1 MFNTCDIKHRCFQ
14 QNKKILR
21 VYILTVREFLQL
33 LQNPFDIGRSAVHKA
48 VSAFMH
54 TW

>member
-1 MFNTCDIKHRCFQ
+1 MLITFDIKHRCFQ
-14 QNKKILR
+14 QNKWM
-21 VYILTVREFLQL
+21 LTVREFSQL
-33 LQNPFDIGRSAVHKA
+33 LRSPFDIGRSAVHKA